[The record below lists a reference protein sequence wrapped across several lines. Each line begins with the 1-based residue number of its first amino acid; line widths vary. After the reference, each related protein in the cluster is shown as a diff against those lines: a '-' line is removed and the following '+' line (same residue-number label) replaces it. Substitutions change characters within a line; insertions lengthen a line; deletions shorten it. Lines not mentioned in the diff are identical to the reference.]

1 MINALYAEKADGL
14 AFIFFFLTLEGNL
27 QVPNI
32 IAKDMGW
39 ICSFVKEK
47 SLDNELDGIAPRT
60 FTRKTTISQLLN

>member
-1 MINALYAEKADGL
+1 MRCMLKRQTGL
-14 AFIFFFLTLEGNL
+14 HSSFFFLTLEGNL

-32 IAKDMGW
+32 IAKDTGW

-47 SLDNELDGIAPRT
+47 SLDNELDGIASGT